1 MTGVEYAPATLP
13 APVPLPPIADATPP
27 APAVVADTTPIV
39 SGMEIPA
46 PGAPGPLAVTGSAD
60 QMPGISL
67 APSYLTQTPA
77 PVATA
82 APPAAPSIPT
92 WAWVVGGVALLGLLG
107 FIAWTVT
114 RPAITPSSSRVN
126 PLMRGE
132 GTRRRFRRVRR
143 AKRRG
148 R

>member
-1 MTGVEYAPATLP
+1 MFAPATLP
-13 APVPLPPIADATPP
+13 PLTPPIADATPP

-39 SGMEIPA
+39 SGVEIP
-46 PGAPGPLAVTGSAD
+46 PPSGAIVPVNAT
-60 QMPGISL
+60 
-67 APSYLTQTPA
+67 TPTSVA
-77 PVATA
+77 SPNWPNITPVPVAV
-82 APPAAPSIPT
+82 PPGTPTIPT

-107 FIAWTVT
+107 FIAWTMT
-114 RPAITPSSSRVN
+114 RPAVTPSSSRVN

-132 GTRRRFRRVRR
+132 GTRKRFRRVRR

>member
-1 MTGVEYAPATLP
+1 MTGTEFAPATMP
-13 APVPLPPIADATPP
+13 APIPLPPVAEATPP

-39 SGMEIPA
+39 SGVEIPPPASSLMVPPVTYPVSA
-46 PGAPGPLAVTGSAD
+46 PAPAAQVPVASPLAN
-60 QMPGISL
+60 
-67 APSYLTQTPA
+67 
-77 PVATA
+77 
-82 APPAAPSIPT
+82 IPT
-92 WAWVVGGVALLGLLG
+92 WAWVLGGAALLGLLG

-143 AKRRG
+143 AKRRS